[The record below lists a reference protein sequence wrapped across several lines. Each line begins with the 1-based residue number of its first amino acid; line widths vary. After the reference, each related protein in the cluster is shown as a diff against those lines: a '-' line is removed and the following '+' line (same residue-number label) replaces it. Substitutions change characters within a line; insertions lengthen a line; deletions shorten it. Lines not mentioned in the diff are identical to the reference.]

1 MHSRFVTI
9 GVAARESG
17 VPEWRLR
24 AWETSGLLT
33 PSRTPSG
40 YRVFSAADIE
50 RATQLAAELDGAER
64 LHAVG
69 LAYAA
74 SQGVDP
80 LSSVPEQPGRA
91 ADLRAVQYF
100 GVLRQITH
108 QLQASDDIRASLAV
122 VVAQV
127 ARAVGA
133 DAASVALADL
143 VRQKIDV
150 YCTFGLSAGFTK
162 ALEPWRIHQGLGG
175 QVFTLRQPISV
186 PDLRAGAG
194 VGREM
199 IHSEGLRAYAC
210 VPLIRGSRRIGIL
223 EMYKRTPEPFTVDD
237 LGFLEMVSALITPYI
252 ETGLLE
258 KQLATLQQERVRHFR
273 TLVSQFSGTARRQRE
288 QFATELR
295 TIAEQY
301 GSPESPVERE
311 HVEREHVERLIGLA
325 QRSDGVHAAEFDFL
339 DLVQQGIIDR
349 LSHSSGLSCAVEL
362 GSWPTTLS
370 TSFASRLYLLLVR
383 LLDEI
388 AVIADDHLLVRLDSS
403 SAEIMIGI
411 DFGTSAKSMKDPF
424 TPSVEAAQNIAEL
437 DGTLS
442 AMRGTVSSGL
452 SVSIP
457 RHSADHRAD
466 LLTQRERETLEALRS
481 GLSNRELAASLHI
494 SSKTLQNHLTAIYRK
509 LQVSNRSEAIG
520 FAADSAS

>member
-1 MHSRFVTI
+1 MQSRFVTI

-50 RATQLAAELDGAER
+50 RATQLATELDGAER

-80 LSSVPEQPGRA
+80 LSTAPEPAGSA
-91 ADLRAVQYF
+91 ADHRTVQFF
-100 GVLRQITH
+100 GVLHQITH
-108 QLQASDDIRASLAV
+108 QLQASDDIRASLAF

-127 ARAVGA
+127 ARAMGA
-133 DAASVALADL
+133 DAASVTLADL

-150 YCTFGLSAGFTK
+150 YCTFGLSKGFTK

-175 QVFTLRQPISV
+175 QVFALRQPISV
-186 PDLRAGAG
+186 PDLRAGTG

-210 VPLIRGSRRIGIL
+210 VPLLRGSRRIGIL
-223 EMYKRTPEPFTVDD
+223 EMYKRTPEPFTVDE
-237 LGFLEMVSALITPYI
+237 LGFLEMVAGLITPYI

-258 KQLATLQQERVRHFR
+258 QQLGTLQQERVRHFR

-288 QFATELR
+288 HFATELR

-301 GSPESPVERE
+301 GSPDSAVERE
-311 HVEREHVERLIGLA
+311 HVEMLLGLA
-325 QRSDGVHAAEFDFL
+325 QRAEGVHAAEFDFL
-339 DLVQQGIIDR
+339 DLVRESIIDR
-349 LSHSSGLSCAVEL
+349 LSHSSGLSCSVEL

-383 LLDEI
+383 LVDEI
-388 AVIADDHLLVRLDSS
+388 AVIADDHLLVLLDSS
-403 SAEIMIGI
+403 PEEITVSI
-411 DFGTSAKSMKDPF
+411 DFGTSVKSMKDPF
-424 TPSVEAAQNIAEL
+424 TPSVEAAENIAEL
-437 DGTLS
+437 DGALR
-442 AMRGTVSSGL
+442 AVRGTASSSL

-481 GLSNRELAASLHI
+481 GLSNREIATTLQI

-520 FAADSAS
+520 FAADAAS